1 MDTFADGTPRIRS
14 HERRAYTDADKAAAM
29 AMAALAGV
37 RDAARE
43 LQIPERTIYEWCQQG
58 GSQFAAIRQFVE
70 ARMAGAVSE
79 AALSWCKAL
88 QRKADRDE
96 LEAGVLV
103 RLYEATM
110 AAMPLGDPGAPS
122 EGGSLAGAQ
131 VWNIGDVTLDQRQQ
145 AIVRPPGEGWK
156 LPPGSETIGP
166 GNRGATDL

>member
-1 MDTFADGTPRIRS
+1 MDTLADGTPRVRS

-58 GSQFAAIRQFVE
+58 GSQFAAIRSWIE
-70 ARMAGAVSE
+70 TRMAGAVSE

-96 LEAGVLV
+96 LDADVLV

-110 AAMPLGDPGAPS
+110 STIPAGDPGTPS
-122 EGGSLAGAQ
+122 EGQSLAGTQ
-131 VWNIGDVTLDQRQQ
+131 VWNIGNVSLDQRQQ
-145 AIVRPPGEGWK
+145 AIVRPKGEGWK
-156 LPPGSETIGP
+156 LPPGSTTPDIDPDAE
-166 GNRGATDL
+166 A